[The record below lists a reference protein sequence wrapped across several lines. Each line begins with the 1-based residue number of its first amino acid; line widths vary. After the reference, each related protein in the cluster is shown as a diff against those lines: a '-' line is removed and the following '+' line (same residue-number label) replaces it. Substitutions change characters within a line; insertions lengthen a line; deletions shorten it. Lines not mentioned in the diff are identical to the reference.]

1 MLSGL
6 EATVTVSFP
15 QVTCEA
21 LSEILSNYALAVS
34 LSYLMGVWFRKGG
47 KMAC

>member
-21 LSEILSNYALAVS
+21 LSEILSNNALAVS
-34 LSYLMGVWFRKGG
+34 LRYLMGVWFRKGG
-47 KMAC
+47 KGAC